1 MTVSN
6 AARII
11 APAALAV
18 LSQLA
23 FALPTCSELATNP
36 AYGLA
41 GNPKIS
47 GLTAALQPASGPT
60 TPYCRVDFI
69 FSGE

>member
-1 MTVSN
+1 MNVSN

-23 FALPTCSELATNP
+23 VR
-36 AYGLA
+36 
-41 GNPKIS
+41 
-47 GLTAALQPASGPT
+47 AADMQRACKPIPLMAW
-60 TPYCRVDFI
+60 REI
-69 FSGE
+69 RR